1 MKKNTIKG
9 YSIKDNTII
18 LTKAFAERAYTPG
31 TVEFRILSSL
41 HKAYPTMPIVN
52 RTIVNKNENQEKHE
66 GLTIERMKEIIKRAT
81 DKENA
86 LKDFEAVVDYYK
98 KYKGYYGKVK
108 AWFLKK
114 YPNYQEM
121 EERALFG
128 DNDETKQDLNTDE
141 AKQDIDNRTKIAKMI
156 ERNTGV
162 SNEQSSVGE

>member
-52 RTIVNKNENQEKHE
+52 RTIVNKKENKENHE
-66 GLTIERMKEIIKRAT
+66 GLTIDRMRDILSRVT

-86 LKDFEAVVDYYK
+86 LKDFEVVVAYYK

-114 YPNYQEM
+114 YPDYQEM
-121 EERALFG
+121 EARTLFG
-128 DNDETKQDLNTDE
+128 DNDE

-156 ERNTGV
+156 ERNTSV
-162 SNEQSSVGE
+162 SNEQIGVGE